1 MNIPARW
8 TSLAYVTGAKMGG
21 GGGVGGVGGGR
32 KNTGKGKSSSFP
44 PLPSP
49 PINTCYAG

>member
-21 GGGVGGVGGGR
+21 GGWGE
-32 KNTGKGKSSSFP
+32 KIQEKGNPLLF
-44 PLPSP
+44 LPSLL
-49 PINTCYAG
+49 INTCYAG